1 MKKEPSFSLH
11 DFKKWLGEHSGE
23 TGIVLIN
30 NEGLK
35 PGEQVLV
42 RLSEKN
48 MMKKLHPLNEDKKN
62 FPEICSFLKKHG
74 GKMNRI
80 HGPNAEIQVL
90 GLEETVIIPRLFLR
104 RPKKKD

>member
-1 MKKEPSFSLH
+1 MNREPSFSLR

-23 TGIVLIN
+23 TGIIFIN
-30 NEGLK
+30 DGGLK

-42 RLSEKN
+42 RLSEEN
-48 MMKKLHPLNEDKKN
+48 MIKKLYPLNDGKKD
-62 FPEICSFLKKHG
+62 FKKACLFLKQNG
-74 GKMNRI
+74 GKMNKI

-90 GLEETVIIPRLFLR
+90 GLNETVIIPRLFLR